1 MSLDDEWLNFL
12 DNNINISNCNIKNK
26 EPDFKSNKTLNQS
39 DAQCLEKKI
48 IPKCGEIYIST
59 KTKIVYLNTNIDIYD
74 TFWKLPVIDYDLQKK
89 GIIKKQIKISS
100 INKDEIA
107 IIDNSLEKET
117 SVSCKILSHIDNPN
131 GIIKYKH
138 VRKISIGISKKDL
151 IYLRSK
157 EKSAFYN
164 CFVIVLRTIYN
175 DSFKEFHVKI
185 FNTGKLE
192 IPGIQNDKMMYII
205 ITDIIDI
212 LRNIVNDSIN
222 YLENRIENILINS
235 NFNCGFYIN
244 REKLF
249 DILRYKYYINAC
261 YDPCS
266 YPGIQCMYYYD
277 NNTNNDN
284 VVTTEKK
291 KNYKNFI

>member
-1 MSLDDEWLNFL
+1 M
-12 DNNINISNCNIKNK
+12 
-26 EPDFKSNKTLNQS
+26 
-39 DAQCLEKKI
+39 
-48 IPKCGEIYIST
+48 
-59 KTKIVYLNTNIDIYD
+59 
-74 TFWKLPVIDYDLQKK
+74 
-89 GIIKKQIKISS
+89 
-100 INKDEIA
+100 
-107 IIDNSLEKET
+107 
-117 SVSCKILSHIDNPN
+117 
-131 GIIKYKH
+131 
-138 VRKISIGISKKDL
+138 RKISIGISKKDL

-291 KNYKNFI
+291 KITKILSKQEIKDSNIFKISYMIFRTGSILIVGKCDDIMLMTVYNYIKEILYNEYDAIVVKNNDPVVSKEKKSLKKKKKIIYITS